1 MAYNTYPQT
10 VSSKVRTTPPLSA
23 DPGRYLFLNLTNA
36 EPNLSLPAYTSNNAQ
51 VKYFLLSDPINGT
64 RFWSTSATIAL
75 SGDKI
80 GIGTD
85 KPNEKLTVVGNISA
99 TGNLYGNIVTPVVPA
114 AAGSNDFVQF
124 NEGGFLAAD
133 PGFLYKLGLSALQ
146 VGVNNSTT
154 GAKSSILGGSSNFV
168 LSQLATIAGGE
179 QNTVSGTSSII
190 GAGAAN
196 EITGDYAVIAG
207 GRNNLVGNTF
217 SVVVG
222 GQNNEASGYAA
233 SILGGQNNVIQGG
246 ADLGAIL
253 GGENNLVQHD
263 NAFIIG
269 SNRTSVSAN
278 YTYTNNLDIGGQTVM
293 NGSIAEQFVS
303 SAPALS
309 SVNISLSAGTSF
321 NITLNTNVS
330 SFNVTDIILNKV
342 NSFLMFINQDSVGGR
357 TVTFN
362 FVGKSVIWA
371 GGNVPTV
378 TASASATDIYTFISK
393 DSGATW
399 YGFVGGQ
406 NFI

>member
-23 DPGRYLFLNLTNA
+23 DANRYQFLNLTNA
-36 EPNLSLPAYTSNNAQ
+36 EPNLSLPEYTGSNAL

-75 SGDKI
+75 SGDRI
-80 GIGTD
+80 GVGTD
-85 KPNEKLTVVGNISA
+85 APNEKLTVVGNISA
-99 TGNLYGNIVTPVVPA
+99 TGSIYGNIVTPVTPA
-114 AAGSNDFVQF
+114 AAGSNDFVQI

-133 PGFLYKLGLSALQ
+133 PGFIYKLALSGLQ
-146 VGVNNSTT
+146 VGVNNSIT
-154 GAKSSILGGSSNFV
+154 GSKSSVLGGSSNFV
-168 LSQLATIAGGE
+168 VSQLASIVGGE

-196 EITGDYAVIAG
+196 DVTGDYSVIGG

-217 SVVVG
+217 SNVVG
-222 GQNNEASGYAA
+222 GQNNEASGYAV
-233 SILGGQNNVIQGG
+233 SVVGGQNNTIEGG

-263 NAFIIG
+263 NSFIIG

-278 YTYTNNLDIGGQTVM
+278 YTYTNNLDIGGQTVV
-293 NGSIAEQFVS
+293 NGSIAEEYKSVS
-303 SAPALS
+303 PALS
-309 SVNISLSAGTSF
+309 SINISLSAGTSF

-330 SFNVTDIILNKV
+330 SFNVSDFIYNKV
-342 NSFLMFINQDSVGGR
+342 NSFLLFINQDSVGGR
-357 TVTFN
+357 TVNFN
-362 FVGKSVIWA
+362 FIGKSIKWA

-378 TASASATDIYTFISK
+378 TASPSAIDIYTFISK

-406 NFI
+406 NFL